1 MRGKESGAKK
11 RRAAPVQKPQRIE
24 GPEPVDLSI
33 YDQPDKVEALKRPK
47 DPKQPPKSK
56 GAVRNVGIALA
67 VVGLAVCVVSLPVGL
82 IVVAIGAY
90 RVAKAG
96 DIYDAAVARYEQQI
110 SDYVDWLDEVNAK

>member
-1 MRGKESGAKK
+1 M
-11 RRAAPVQKPQRIE
+11 
-24 GPEPVDLSI
+24 DLSI
-33 YDQPDKVEALKRPK
+33 YNQPDKVAAQKRPK

-67 VVGLAVCVVSLPVGL
+67 VVGLAVCIVSLPVGL
-82 IVVAIGAY
+82 IIASVGVY
-90 RVAKAG
+90 RAVKAG